1 MEFRFC
7 INYLEIEIKA
17 LNINLFAEPMFHKM

>member
-1 MEFRFC
+1 MEFRLC

-17 LNINLFAEPMFHKM
+17 LNINLFAEIIFHKM